1 MSYSVKI
8 EPSGHTFQVENNET
22 LLDAALRQGLSLP
35 YGCRGGACGS
45 CVAKVISGDVKYDG
59 ENHPPAVTD
68 DEHALGM
75 TVLCQAQAASD
86 LVIESREATAEQD
99 IQIRNLPCRIA
110 EMQRLNHDVMQLKL
124 KLPANDRLQFL
135 AGQYIDLLLKD
146 GRHRS
151 FSLANPPH
159 DDEYLELHIRHVE
172 GGEFTSEVFEKMHVK
187 DILRIEGPHGQFF
200 LREESDRPII
210 FMAGGTGFAPVK
222 AMIEHSLAAGI
233 TRPMHIYWGARAKE
247 DLYLHEMAEKLAAEH
262 EHILYTPVLSDPK
275 AEDNWNGRTGFVHD
289 AILAD
294 HASLSGYEIYAAG
307 PPVMVYAGRDHFP
320 AQGLDLKNYVSD
332 AFEYNSN
339 QSIQAQA

>member
-8 EPSGHTFQVENNET
+8 EPSGHTFQVEENESI
-22 LLDAALRQGLSLP
+22 LEAALRHGLALP
-35 YGCRGGACGS
+35 YGCRSGACGS
-45 CVAKVISGDVKYDG
+45 CVAKVVSGEIKYDD

-75 TVLCQAQAASD
+75 TALCQAQAASD
-86 LVIESREATAEQD
+86 LVIESREVTAEQD
-99 IQIRNLPCRIA
+99 IQVRTLPCRIA
-110 EMQRLNHDVMQLKL
+110 EMNRLNHDVMQLKL
-124 KLPANDRLQFL
+124 KLPVTDRLQFL

-172 GGEFTSEVFEKMHVK
+172 GGEFTSEVFDHMHVK

-200 LREESDRPII
+200 LREVSERPVI

-222 AMIEHSLAAGI
+222 AMIEHALAAGI
-233 TRPMHIYWGARAKE
+233 TRPMHVYWGVRARE
-247 DLYLHEMAEKLAAEH
+247 DLYMHEFMEKLAADH
-262 EHILYTPVLSDPK
+262 DHIQYTPVLSEPK
-275 AEDNWNGRTGFVHD
+275 AEDNWQGRTGFVHE

-294 HASLSGYEIYAAG
+294 HANLGSYEIYAAG
-307 PPVMVYAGRDHFP
+307 PPVMVYAGRDHFA
-320 AQGLDLKNYVSD
+320 AQGLDLENYISD
-332 AFEYNSN
+332 AFEYNST
-339 QSIQAQA
+339 QSMRAQG

>member
-8 EPSGHTFQVENNET
+8 EPSGHTFEVEENEAI
-22 LLDAALRQGLSLP
+22 LEAALRQGLSLP
-35 YGCRGGACGS
+35 YGCRSGACGS
-45 CVAKVISGDVKYDG
+45 CVVKVVSGEVKYDG
-59 ENHPPAVTD
+59 VDHPSAVTE

-75 TVLCQAQAASD
+75 TVLCQAQAVSD
-86 LVIESREATAEQD
+86 LVIESREATVEQD
-99 IQIRNLPCRIA
+99 IQVRTLPCRIA
-110 EMQRLNHDVMQLKL
+110 DMQRLNHDVMQLKL
-124 KLPANDRLQFL
+124 KLPSTDRLQFL

-159 DDEYLELHIRHVE
+159 DDDYLELHIRHVE

-222 AMIEHSLAAGI
+222 AMIEHALVAGI
-233 TRPMHIYWGARAKE
+233 TRPMHIYWGARARE
-247 DLYLHEMAEKLAAEH
+247 DLYMHEFAKKLANKH
-262 EHILYTPVLSDPK
+262 EHIFYTPVLSEPQ
-275 AEDNWNGRTGFVHD
+275 AEDNWDGRTGFVHE

-320 AQGLDLKNYVSD
+320 QQGLDLENYISD

-339 QSIQAQA
+339 QSMQAQA

>member
-1 MSYSVKI
+1 MSYLVKI
-8 EPSGHTFQVENNET
+8 EPSGHSFKVEENEAI
-22 LLDAALRQGLSLP
+22 LEAALRQGLSLP

-45 CVAKVISGDVKYDG
+45 CVAKVISGEIKYPDDA
-59 ENHPPAVTD
+59 HPPGVSD

-86 LVIESREATAEQD
+86 LVIESRETTAGQD
-99 IQIRNLPCRIA
+99 IQVRHLPCRIA
-110 EMQRLNHDVMQLKL
+110 DMQRLNHDVMQLKL
-124 KLPANDRLQFL
+124 KLPSTDRLQFL

-159 DDEYLELHIRHVE
+159 ADEYLELHIRHVE
-172 GGEFTSEVFEKMHVK
+172 GGEFTSEVFDHMHVK

-200 LREESDRPII
+200 LREDSERPII

-222 AMIEHSLAAGI
+222 AMIEHALAAGM
-233 TRPMHIYWGARAKE
+233 TRPMHLYWGARSRE
-247 DLYLHEMAEKLAAEH
+247 DLYMHDYVEMLAAQH
-262 EHILYTPVLSDPK
+262 AHIRYTPVLSEPK
-275 AEDNWNGRTGFVHD
+275 AEDNWSGKTGYVHD

-294 HASLSGYEIYAAG
+294 YADLGSFEIYAAG

-320 AQGLDLKNYVSD
+320 DRGLDLAHYISD
-332 AFEYNSN
+332 AFEYNSR
-339 QSIQAQA
+339 QAMRANA